1 MSEFLNN
8 AVGTQLK
15 LARSAKE
22 WSLDL
27 ASKNTGVSKAMLG
40 QIERGESS
48 PTVARLWKI
57 ATGFSLPLSYFLGK
71 IESNDKTENMLGNE
85 SGISICTIFP
95 FDPETQSEMF
105 SLTLSPQHQQMS
117 EPHNDGVIEHVVVI
131 EGMLEYFVNGKW
143 YSLKKG
149 EGAKFF
155 ANQTHGYRN
164 ISDSQTTFHNV
175 IYYTAE
181 LKSR

>member
-1 MSEFLNN
+1 MSEYLNN

-27 ASKNTGVSKAMLG
+27 TSKHTGVSKAMLG

-57 ATGFSLPLSYFLGK
+57 ANGFNLPLSYFLGT
-71 IESNDKTENMLGNE
+71 IDNNGNTEKVLRNE
-85 SGISICTIFP
+85 SGISISTIFP
-95 FDPETQSEMF
+95 FDPKTKSEMF
-105 SLTLSPQHQQMS
+105 YLTLSPQHQQMS
-117 EPHNDGVIEHVVVI
+117 EPHNDGVIEHIVVI
-131 EGMLEYFVNGKW
+131 EGTLEYFLNGKW
-143 YSLKKG
+143 HLLQKG
-149 EGAKFF
+149 EAAKFT

-164 ISDSQTTFHNV
+164 MSGIQTVFHNV
-175 IYYTAE
+175 IYYTIE
-181 LKSR
+181 DKLR